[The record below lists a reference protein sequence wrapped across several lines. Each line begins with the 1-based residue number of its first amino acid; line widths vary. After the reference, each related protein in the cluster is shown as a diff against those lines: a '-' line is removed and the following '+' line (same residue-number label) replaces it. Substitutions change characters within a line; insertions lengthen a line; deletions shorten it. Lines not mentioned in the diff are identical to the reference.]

1 MTLNTFHNAGN
12 SAKNVTLGVPRFEE
26 LINASKKIKTP
37 CLTVFAETDLRP
49 EKAWKIKTQIQ
60 QTCIKDLVT
69 KQTYT
74 YVQTPQLLDYLE
86 CPDNNRWNVSDP
98 PKQMLHCLLSRK
110 KMVQND
116 ISLHNIVAGVRAIG
130 KNVIVAYHDDL
141 VQDIHLY
148 VRAKHHFFKYVKMVL
163 DTTIKGSKYIPKV
176 SVRTEGQQFVVDTE
190 GIDLNFLNQLQ
201 SIDHTRTQCN
211 DIFAIR
217 ASYGIEAARA
227 ALLKEIHAVLSFDG
241 SYVNLRHLMVII
253 DWMTWTGHINAL
265 TRHGVKKMMD
275 NTTPLKRATFEQ
287 PVEIFH
293 HAAVKGLTDK
303 LSGVSEQLLIG
314 KNPLCGSY
322 FNSVVTDKT
331 YQDQWDNDQWQPIT
345 GDKQEESLFE
355 DWDGGW
361 ELHSTF
367 ATTQPSGPQ
376 ATTDNTVGQLTV
388 QSQQPTM
395 QPMWQQSQQPAMQ
408 SMWQQSQQPPPQ
420 QDCGPISPTY
430 APTSPTD
437 AAHNEPPA
445 KRPRSMSPVS
455 PTYAPIS
462 PTYAPVSPTYAPV
475 SPEPVRKTTA
485 SKRSHSHSA
494 ASTTSPA
501 IVSAHTE
508 TEGLHP
514 SPKRHKAY
522 SPTSP
527 AYSPTSPAY
536 SPASPAYS
544 PTSPAYSPA
553 SPAYSPASPAYS
565 PTSPAYSP
573 ASPACSPASPAYSPA
588 SPAYSPTSTVP
599 RKKEDST
606 NPRICLSNAHSN
618 N

>member
-1 MTLNTFHNAGN
+1 MYKGRPTLTFFYHHPHTPPFYRNTFHNAGN

-60 QTCIKDLVT
+60 QTCIKHLVT

-74 YVQTPQLLDYLE
+74 SVQTTQLLDYLE

-110 KMVQND
+110 KIVQND
-116 ISLHNIVAGVRAIG
+116 ISLHNIVSGVRAIG

-141 VQDIHLY
+141 VSDIHLY
-148 VRAKHHFFKYVKMVL
+148 VRTKQHFFKYVKMVL

-176 SVRTEGQQFVVDTE
+176 RTRTEGQQFVVDTE

-217 ASYGIEAARA
+217 ARYGIEAARS
-227 ALLKEIHAVLSFDG
+227 ALLREIHTVLSFDG

-322 FNSVVTDKT
+322 FNSVVTDKI
-331 YQDQWDNDQWQPIT
+331 YQEQWDQDQWQPTI
-345 GDKQEESLFE
+345 GDEQEESLFE

-361 ELHSTF
+361 ESHSTF
-367 ATTQPSGPQ
+367 ATTQPLGPQ
-376 ATTDNTVGQLTV
+376 ATHNNTVGQLTV
-388 QSQQPTM
+388 QSQQLTM
-395 QPMWQQSQQPAMQ
+395 QPMWQQSQQPTMQ
-408 SMWQQSQQPPPQ
+408 PTWQQPQQLTMQPIWQQSQQPPMQQIWQQSQQPPPQ

-430 APTSPTD
+430 APTSPTY
-437 AAHNEPPA
+437 AAPNEPPA
-445 KRPRSMSPVS
+445 KRPKSMSPV
-455 PTYAPIS
+455 S

-475 SPEPVRKTTA
+475 SPTDADETAPGSVRKT
-485 SKRSHSHSA
+485 
-494 ASTTSPA
+494 
-501 IVSAHTE
+501 IVSAPTG
-508 TEGLHP
+508 TEGCP
-514 SPKRHKAY
+514 PPRKRHKAY

-536 SPASPAYS
+536 SPTSPAYS
-544 PTSPAYSPA
+544 PTSPAH
-553 SPAYSPASPAYS
+553 
-565 PTSPAYSP
+565 
-573 ASPACSPASPAYSPA
+573 
-588 SPAYSPTSTVP
+588 
-599 RKKEDST
+599 KK
-606 NPRICLSNAHSN
+606 
-618 N
+618 